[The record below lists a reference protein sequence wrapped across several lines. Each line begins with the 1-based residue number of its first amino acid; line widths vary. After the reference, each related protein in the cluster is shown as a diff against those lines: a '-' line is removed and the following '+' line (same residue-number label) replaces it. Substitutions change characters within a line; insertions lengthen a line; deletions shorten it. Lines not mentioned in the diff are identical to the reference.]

1 MKTAV
6 ADYRYRVYCI
16 RVVPLWGPAVYLTDY
31 PHDLII
37 GGATYRTDNGYEFSG
52 IASEAN
58 MAPGM
63 LDLSGISSITGMA
76 QDKIRAGVFDNARV
90 YAFATTWNNPIVDEE
105 PLGVGICG
113 KTTLMDGRYT
123 IQMMM
128 LGDAL
133 GQSVGKTYT
142 APCPKKFGGQEFAGC
157 KFVISPA
164 YGILTSVTSNSV
176 FRDSARTEAADYFGL
191 GTVAFTSGQNSGLKP
206 IEIKSYALDGTIETY
221 EPFYYPVV
229 VGDSYTMIPGCRKR
243 LKDCATKW
251 NNIVNFG
258 GFSFIPTQST
268 YQQIGTK

>member
-16 RVVPLWGPAVYLTDY
+16 RIVPLWGPAVYLTDY
-31 PHDLII
+31 PHDLVI
-37 GGATYRTDNGYEFSG
+37 GGTTYHTDSGYSFSG
-52 IASEAN
+52 LASEAN

-63 LDLSGISSITGMA
+63 LDLSGISTITGIA

-90 YAFATTWNNPIVDEE
+90 YAFATTWTNPIVDEE

-113 KTTLMDGRYT
+113 KTTLLDMRYT

-133 GQSVGKTYT
+133 GQSVGKTYM
-142 APCPKKFGGQEFAGC
+142 ASCPKTFGGQEFAEC
-157 KFVISPA
+157 KIVISPA
-164 YGILTSVTSNSV
+164 YGVLTTVTSNSV

-191 GTVAFTSGQNSGLKP
+191 GTVVFTSGQNSGLKP

-221 EPFYYPVV
+221 EPFYYPVA
-229 VGDSYTMIPGCRKR
+229 VGDSYTLIPGCRKR
-243 LKDCATKW
+243 LEDCSTKW
-251 NNIVNFG
+251 NNIANFG

-268 YQQIGTK
+268 YQQIGTQ